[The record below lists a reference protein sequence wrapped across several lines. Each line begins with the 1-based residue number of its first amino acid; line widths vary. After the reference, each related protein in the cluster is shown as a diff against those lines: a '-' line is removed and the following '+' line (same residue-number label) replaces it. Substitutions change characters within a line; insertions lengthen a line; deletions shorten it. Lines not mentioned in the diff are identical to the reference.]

1 MVVNLFWVLTAE
13 DKVDGYSLDM
23 IRKVARSTIGYPKLC
38 SEIPIATQGIVSFH
52 EMRMV
57 SQSIIVII
65 GCKYQIPMLN
75 IAKSSNLM
83 RKGVGHR

>member
-1 MVVNLFWVLTAE
+1 MSFISILNNMMGIDWEAVFFFSRFEASMVVNLFWVLTAE

-57 SQSIIVII
+57 S
-65 GCKYQIPMLN
+65 
-75 IAKSSNLM
+75 
-83 RKGVGHR
+83 

>member
-57 SQSIIVII
+57 S
-65 GCKYQIPMLN
+65 
-75 IAKSSNLM
+75 
-83 RKGVGHR
+83 